1 MCGRFAITSTPQAAK
16 LFLGYG
22 GQPNFPPRY
31 NIAPSQPV
39 PIIRLERD
47 ASGGADRRFILARWG
62 LLPGF
67 VKDPKGFPLVFN
79 ARSETL
85 LQKASFKHAIKR
97 RRCLFFADVFYEW
110 RPGNKITPAQPYLIR
125 RHDEAP
131 MAFAGLWEA
140 WVGPNGE
147 EMDTACIVT
156 TAANG
161 KTVAIHHRLPAIL
174 EPKSFDL
181 WLDIETERVDD
192 ALRLLR
198 PPENDV
204 LDFFE
209 IGPAIN
215 KAANDSPEV
224 QELAVHSEKPLL
236 AQPAPL
242 RQAPTKASKQ
252 IVPEQG
258 SLF

>member
-1 MCGRFAITSTPQAAK
+1 MCGRFSITSTPEAAK
-16 LFLGYG
+16 AFLGYS
-22 GQPNFPPRY
+22 GQPNFPPRF

-39 PIIRLERD
+39 PIIRHERNV
-47 ASGGADRRFILARWG
+47 SGAMERRFILARWG

-67 VKDPKGFPLVFN
+67 VKDPKGFPLLFN

-85 LQKASFKHAIKR
+85 SQKASFRNAVKR
-97 RRCLFFADVFYEW
+97 RRCLFFADAFYEW
-110 RPGNKITPAQPYLIR
+110 RPGNNPIPPQPFLIR
-125 RHDEAP
+125 RHDGMP
-131 MAFAGLWEA
+131 MAFAGLWET
-140 WVGPNGE
+140 WIGPNGE

-161 KTVAIHHRLPAIL
+161 ATAAIHPRLPSIL

-181 WLDIETERVDD
+181 WLDTETERVDE

-204 LDFFE
+204 LEFFE
-209 IGPAIN
+209 IGASVN
-215 KAANDSPEV
+215 KVTNDSSEI
-224 QELAVHSEKPLL
+224 QEPVSSVAAP
-236 AQPAPL
+236 PA
-242 RQAPTKASKQ
+242 KASKRD
-252 IVPEQG
+252 VPEQG